1 MNISRFGIGFR
12 FDSIENGD
20 EREHAF
26 NLIFSAIER
35 ADVRGLQL
43 FAGHFSVDESDDKN
57 IFTVAFAGGGIKQTR
72 SLFEKL
78 NDNPLVSGAL
88 AEYRPVVQTNALR
101 RAEKLAFYGRFDENG
116 TLVFN
121 EKDLAECLLL
131 RTSSRAAWMHREF
144 ARLSKMQRGNT
155 FPDAV

>member
-12 FDSIENGD
+12 FDSVENGD

-57 IFTVAFAGGGIKQTR
+57 IFTVAFAGGGIKHAVCLR
-72 SLFEKL
+72 S
-78 NDNPLVSGAL
+78 
-88 AEYRPVVQTNALR
+88 
-101 RAEKLAFYGRFDENG
+101 
-116 TLVFN
+116 
-121 EKDLAECLLL
+121 
-131 RTSSRAAWMHREF
+131 
-144 ARLSKMQRGNT
+144 
-155 FPDAV
+155 

>member
-43 FAGHFSVDESDDKN
+43 FAGIS
-57 IFTVAFAGGGIKQTR
+57 
-72 SLFEKL
+72 
-78 NDNPLVSGAL
+78 PLMKATTKT
-88 AEYRPVVQTNALR
+88 Y
-101 RAEKLAFYGRFDENG
+101 
-116 TLVFN
+116 
-121 EKDLAECLLL
+121 
-131 RTSSRAAWMHREF
+131 SRLHLQAA
-144 ARLSKMQRGNT
+144 A
-155 FPDAV
+155 

>member
-12 FDSIENGD
+12 FDSVENGD

-43 FAGHFSVDESDDKN
+43 FAGHFPVDESDDKN

-78 NDNPLVSGAL
+78 NDNPNTGPSF
-88 AEYRPVVQTNALR
+88 R
-101 RAEKLAFYGRFDENG
+101 RMRSDGRRSWLF
-116 TLVFN
+116 TA
-121 EKDLAECLLL
+121 DLTKTEPLSLMK
-131 RTSSRAAWMHREF
+131 RT
-144 ARLSKMQRGNT
+144 
-155 FPDAV
+155 

>member
-12 FDSIENGD
+12 FDSVENGD

-43 FAGHFSVDESDDKN
+43 FAGHFPVDESDDKN

-78 NDNPLVSGAL
+78 NDNPLVSGA
-88 AEYRPVVQTNALR
+88 ACGIQARRSDECAQTGGEAGFLR
-101 RAEKLAFYGRFDENG
+101 
-116 TLVFN
+116 
-121 EKDLAECLLL
+121 
-131 RTSSRAAWMHREF
+131 
-144 ARLSKMQRGNT
+144 QI
-155 FPDAV
+155 

>member
-121 EKDLAECLLL
+121 EKDLTECGCKKQK
-131 RTSSRAAWMHREF
+131 S
-144 ARLSKMQRGNT
+144 LS
-155 FPDAV
+155 

>member
-1 MNISRFGIGFR
+1 M
-12 FDSIENGD
+12 
-20 EREHAF
+20 
-26 NLIFSAIER
+26 
-35 ADVRGLQL
+35 
-43 FAGHFSVDESDDKN
+43 FAGHFPVDESDDKN

-121 EKDLAECLLL
+121 EKDLAECGCKKRKNL
-131 RTSSRAAWMHREF
+131 
-144 ARLSKMQRGNT
+144 
-155 FPDAV
+155 P

>member
-26 NLIFSAIER
+26 NLVFSAIER

-101 RAEKLAFYGRFDENG
+101 RAEKLAF
-116 TLVFN
+116 
-121 EKDLAECLLL
+121 
-131 RTSSRAAWMHREF
+131 
-144 ARLSKMQRGNT
+144 
-155 FPDAV
+155 